1 MLDFDR
7 LDESMW
13 MLGNILPLGSLE
25 KRNELQ
31 KKLSISIALDNFIGI
46 LMKSL
51 TEMCKEYPAEA
62 EGYLDFIK
70 ESIQYSEHERNKP
83 PTVDYDPEE
92 VKRLYQIRNI
102 QEKKI

>member
-13 MLGNILPLGSLE
+13 MLGNILPMGSE
-25 KRNELQ
+25 QRRIELQ
-31 KKLSISIALDNFIGI
+31 KKLGLTIALDNFIGI

-51 TEMCKEYPAEA
+51 VELCKNFPAEA

-70 ESIQYSEHERNKP
+70 ESIQYSEHTRNEP

-92 VKRLYQIRNI
+92 VKRLYQIRKI
-102 QEKKI
+102 QEKK

>member
-13 MLGNILPLGSLE
+13 MLGNILPLGTPE
-25 KRNELQ
+25 KRIELQ
-31 KKLSISIALDNFIGI
+31 KKLGVSIALDNFIGI

-51 TEMCKEYPAEA
+51 TEMCREFPAES

-70 ESIQYSEHERNKP
+70 ESIQYSEHTRNEP
-83 PTVDYDPEE
+83 PTVDYDPTE
-92 VKRLYQIRNI
+92 VKRLYQIRKI
-102 QEKKI
+102 QEKK